1 MQQAYS
7 FPFACCLARRW
18 SLFRLCVA
26 TLLHSRFDTQQHYLP
41 STYLIQSQPR
51 FTFTVTPSQ
60 RNGTLSQTSTSRQ
73 RLDVCRLITFKYVSY
88 IQTRINTHIMSRSFT
103 SNLFVFY
110 HLIMHVKARLQRHNS
125 TQLDVE
131 LSCVAINTP
140 LMFCSFCARCVLSS
154 F

>member
-1 MQQAYS
+1 MYRGSRHAVLQYS

-88 IQTRINTHIMSRSFT
+88 IQTRISTHSIMSEC
-103 SNLFVFY
+103 L
-110 HLIMHVKARLQRHNS
+110 ARLLLTFSYFIISSCMLRPVYS
-125 TQLDVE
+125 DTTQLDVE
-131 LSCVAINTP
+131 LS
-140 LMFCSFCARCVLSS
+140 
-154 F
+154 